1 MSTQIIGCKITYMVR
16 SPTTVSLKQIIMDAK
31 DHLGFNICTVFL
43 IPQFFLITGCMEIHK
58 INKYIME
65 IKINMSKVVQQRDF
79 RGVSCPKKGT
89 VYGMEPIANYYLIK
103 YTST

>member
-1 MSTQIIGCKITYMVR
+1 MATQIIECTITYMLR

-65 IKINMSKVVQQRDF
+65 IKINMSKVVPHRVF
-79 RGVSCPKKGT
+79 CSVSCPT
-89 VYGMEPIANYYLIK
+89 VYGMEPIANYYLIH